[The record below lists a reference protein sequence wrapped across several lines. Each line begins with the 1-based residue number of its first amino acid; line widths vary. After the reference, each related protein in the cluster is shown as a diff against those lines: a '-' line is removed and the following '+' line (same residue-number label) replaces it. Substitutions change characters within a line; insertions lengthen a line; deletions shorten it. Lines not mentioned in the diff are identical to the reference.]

1 MSGESMAA
9 YLRLPSRTSIM
20 KSEKGTS
27 LIEVMVAMALL
38 GIIGV
43 TLLSGTATTST
54 ARVTADERSAAKILA
69 ETAIEEVKK
78 AEFDTSYSFTVPPE
92 FNGYTVDLT
101 VTNIMSG
108 SLERVTAAVEHRGR
122 VVLTLESYKSNR

>member
-1 MSGESMAA
+1 
-9 YLRLPSRTSIM
+9 M
-20 KSEKGTS
+20 KSEKGAM

-54 ARVTADERSAAKILA
+54 ARMTAEERSTAKILA
-69 ETAIEEVKK
+69 ESVMEELKTQ
-78 AEFDTSYSFTVPPE
+78 EYDTSYDYTVPPE
-92 FNGYTVDLT
+92 FTGYSVNLT
-101 VTNIMSG
+101 VENI
-108 SLERVTAAVEHRGR
+108 LANNLQRVTAAIEHRGK

>member
-1 MSGESMAA
+1 
-9 YLRLPSRTSIM
+9 M
-20 KSEKGTS
+20 KSEKGAM

-54 ARVTADERSAAKILA
+54 ARMTAEERSTAKIL
-69 ETAIEEVKK
+69 EELKTQ
-78 AEFDTSYSFTVPPE
+78 EYDTSYDYTVPPE
-92 FNGYTVDLT
+92 FTGYSVNLT
-101 VTNIMSG
+101 VENI
-108 SLERVTAAVEHRGR
+108 LANNLQRVTAAIEHRGK